1 MSPTLP
7 RAFPPLTRGWV
18 TTTCHGL
25 TSLGGSWA
33 QSQLAGVRGRGQQG
47 WWKRRGT
54 GTALGGSGVAVDL
67 AVCGWGAHGAPAV
80 WGRDRRSRR
89 RQRSEEKKTDPA
101 ASPAWRLL
109 PSPPRR
115 GASGQAMGWAS
126 PGRMRG
132 GPGVLCGQGAASPLV
147 ARGAKDLRAHGA
159 VAVVPV
165 SGSFSHQPRPWGAPC
180 PGGLVGS
187 PLSLPPSVGLGEGY
201 MPAGLAGYC
210 FPPTAPAPHEPL
222 ATCCP
227 SDLPR
232 ERLPA
237 RPSMPRPPTY
247 RAINARS

>member
-1 MSPTLP
+1 MGSLPWGKAGHSPSWP
-7 RAFPPLTRGWV
+7 GCEAEGSKAGGRGEGRARRWV
-18 TTTCHGL
+18 AVALQWTWPCA
-25 TSLGGSWA
+25 GGS
-33 QSQLAGVRGRGQQG
+33 
-47 WWKRRGT
+47 
-54 GTALGGSGVAVDL
+54 
-67 AVCGWGAHGAPAV
+67 AHGAPAV

-89 RQRSEEKKTDPA
+89 RQEVRRRRQIRLRVL
-101 ASPAWRLL
+101 AWRLL

-165 SGSFSHQPRPWGAPC
+165 SGSFSRQPRPWGAPC

-201 MPAGLAGYC
+201 VPAGLAGYC

-222 ATCCP
+222 ATRCP